1 MWLSTGEGSV
11 WLWAVL
17 QFFSSFKKIVGR
29 YSAVKK
35 RGEIEVNGMNP
46 LLSAS
51 SIQSQNF
58 INYLFDI
65 LNIYV
70 LTSTYLVLV
79 CTGKELARSFKETTE
94 IQKEEDFFCVISW
107 LKELRLHSRTCGISR
122 LMGKSLD
129 GVTQNLFTKLWQLI
143 LKLSPRQIILTAKKK
158 VQIWVCKKKW
168 NGGIN

>member
-1 MWLSTGEGSV
+1 M
-11 WLWAVL
+11 L

-94 IQKEEDFFCVISW
+94 IQKEEDFFCVIS
-107 LKELRLHSRTCGISR
+107 
-122 LMGKSLD
+122 
-129 GVTQNLFTKLWQLI
+129 
-143 LKLSPRQIILTAKKK
+143 
-158 VQIWVCKKKW
+158 
-168 NGGIN
+168 